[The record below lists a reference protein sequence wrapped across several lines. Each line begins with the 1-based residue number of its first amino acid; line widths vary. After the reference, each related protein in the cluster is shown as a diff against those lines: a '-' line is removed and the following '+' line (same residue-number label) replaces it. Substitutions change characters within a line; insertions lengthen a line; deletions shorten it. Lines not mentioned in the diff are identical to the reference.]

1 MKQLVFCHDVIINNF
16 NYSCFT
22 DGSKINGHT
31 GAALV
36 LFSRFSSEPLT
47 TFKWRLDDRNSV
59 FQAEMMA
66 INQASLLLSSLPIA
80 NSTICIFTDSLS
92 SVHALSAT
100 SSSSK
105 LCLDTRHSLDQLAT
119 SCKSLSLTWIRGHAG
134 VRGNEMADTLAKE
147 GSTST
152 VINAAPLPSSIFKS
166 ALQNSNFTERSRLCK
181 TATTSNPLISLL
193 HYFSEKPYTA
203 FFKTLSRRNSRIL
216 TAFLDNRA
224 PLKCFLYKIGK
235 VHSPTCSYC
244 HTGPQDNI
252 HILLHCPALSYD
264 RLTHLGPSPHIIPG
278 TNSNKDL
285 VTPLGLLKFLIN
297 IPLFTD
303 FSDNPL

>member
-1 MKQLVFCHDVIINNF
+1 MMKQLVYAHDVTINNF

-22 DGSKINGHT
+22 DGSKINGST

-47 TFKWRLDDRNSV
+47 TYKWRLDDRNSV

-66 INQASLLLSSLPIA
+66 INQATQLLTTLPIA
-80 NSTICIFTDSLS
+80 DSTICIFTDSLS

-100 SSSSK
+100 TSSSK
-105 LCLDTRHSLDQLAT
+105 LCHDTRHSLDHLA
-119 SCKSLSLTWIRGHAG
+119 SACKSLSLTWIRGHAG
-134 VRGNEMADTLAKE
+134 VRGNDMADILAKE
-147 GSTST
+147 GSTSNH
-152 VINAAPLPSSIFKS
+152 IIPAPIPTSIFKS
-166 ALQNSNFTERSRLCK
+166 ALEDFNYTERSRKCQNSD
-181 TATTSNPLISLL
+181 TTNPLITLL
-193 HYFSEKPYTA
+193 TYFSDKSYVS
-203 FFKTLSRRNSRIL
+203 FFKTLNRRNSRIL

-224 PLKCFLYKIGK
+224 PLKGFLYKIGK
-235 VHSPTCSYC
+235 VRSPSCTYC
-244 HTGPQDNI
+244 NNGLQDNI

-264 RLTHLGPSPHIIPG
+264 RLSHLGPSPHIVPG

-285 VTPLGLLKFLIN
+285 VTPLGLLKFLLN

-303 FSDNPL
+303 FSES